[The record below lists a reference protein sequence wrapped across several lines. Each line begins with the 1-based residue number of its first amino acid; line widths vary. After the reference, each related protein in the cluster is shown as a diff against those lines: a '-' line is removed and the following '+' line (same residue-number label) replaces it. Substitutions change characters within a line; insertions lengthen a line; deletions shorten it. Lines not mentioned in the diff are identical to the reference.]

1 MNSEEIKRLV
11 AKSENAAVE
20 FKRARGGVPADFW
33 PSYSSFANT
42 DGGVIIL
49 GVREK
54 DGKREIEGLADSEKI
69 VADLWNAVNNPDKIS
84 ANVLFNE
91 SIYPVDVDDKA
102 VVVVEVP
109 RAERTVRPV
118 FFGSDVFKGTYRRN
132 GEGDYHCS
140 RETVEGMIRD
150 KCAETADNCIL
161 DELTIADLDADTI
174 RRYRM
179 YFSQLRPG
187 HVWSGLAD
195 DGFLMKIGAAA
206 RGRDGDVHP
215 TLAGLVC
222 FGDFNE
228 ITNVL
233 PYFFLDYRE
242 HLSPDVRWTDCVC
255 SGDANWSGNI
265 FDFFFRINQSITAG
279 VKVPF
284 KIASDNV
291 TRDDDTPVHK
301 ALREVLANALI
312 HADYHGRRGIVIDK
326 YPKRLEVSNPGTLRM
341 SKSVAIAGGTSDAR
355 NGKIFNIFSLVR
367 IGERSGMGLSS
378 LYGVWEKEKFAAPSI
393 VESYEPDRTKV
404 LVEFESDDSE
414 LGEMIGKS
422 PEVKGKPSEVGVIGP
437 ELGEKTSEVGVIDS
451 EVGVKDL
458 KVGIIGPEVKEKIAV
473 SDDVKTESDHV
484 RPVSDDVNRDFD
496 VLMGAYR
503 NDFRDNA
510 RRVYYAFA
518 ENPEIDFVQMAK
530 RLNISENSIWR
541 AVRALKDVGLLV
553 REGATR
559 GSRWIVKKAGC

>member
-20 FKRARGGVPADFW
+20 FKRARGGAPADFW
-33 PSYSSFANT
+33 SSYSSFANT

-54 DGKREIEGLADSEKI
+54 DGKREIEGLAD
-69 VADLWNAVNNPDKIS
+69 
-84 ANVLFNE
+84 
-91 SIYPVDVDDKA
+91 
-102 VVVVEVP
+102 
-109 RAERTVRPV
+109 T
-118 FFGSDVFKGTYRRN
+118 
-132 GEGDYHCS
+132 
-140 RETVEGMIRD
+140 ET
-150 KCAETADNCIL
+150 
-161 DELTIADLDADTI
+161 
-174 RRYRM
+174 
-179 YFSQLRPG
+179 F
-187 HVWSGLAD
+187 
-195 DGFLMKIGAAA
+195 
-206 RGRDGDVHP
+206 
-215 TLAGLVC
+215 
-222 FGDFNE
+222 
-228 ITNVL
+228 
-233 PYFFLDYRE
+233 
-242 HLSPDVRWTDCVC
+242 
-255 SGDANWSGNI
+255 
-265 FDFFFRINQSITAG
+265 
-279 VKVPF
+279 
-284 KIASDNV
+284 
-291 TRDDDTPVHK
+291 
-301 ALREVLANALI
+301 
-312 HADYHGRRGIVIDK
+312 
-326 YPKRLEVSNPGTLRM
+326 
-341 SKSVAIAGGTSDAR
+341 
-355 NGKIFNIFSLVR
+355 FSLVR

-378 LYGVWEKEKFAAPSI
+378 LYYGTWEKEHFATPSI

-404 LVEFESDDSE
+404 MVEFEADDSE
-414 LGEMIGKS
+414 LGEMIGKA
-422 PEVKGKPSEVGVIGP
+422 PEVIGKASEVGVIGL

-559 GSRWIVKKAGC
+559 GSRWIVKKAGS